1 MEKMMSKV
9 QLTRAQVEMAQKLG
23 LVKFEGGK
31 MFLMNN
37 TPQQVQWSQHNPAAQ
52 WGQSLVTLVAPKLQ
66 EVAKAVRAEERFTLD
81 DMKGQVFTKVYV
93 TDNKYEMIFEN
104 DEFIFT
110 FYHED
115 DCCESVYVDDITG
128 DLDDLVGKPLDIV
141 EVARHEDTMPQGM
154 DLKKPEDSFTWTF
167 YKFATIK
174 GWVDVRWLGESNGY
188 YSEEV
193 DFKGERK

>member
-1 MEKMMSKV
+1 
-9 QLTRAQVEMAQKLG
+9 MAQKLG
-23 LVKFEGGK
+23 LVRFENGK

-52 WGQSLVTLVAPKLQ
+52 WGQSLVTLVTPKLQ

>member
-1 MEKMMSKV
+1 MMSKV

-66 EVAKAVRAEERFTLD
+66 EVAKAVRAEERFTPD

-128 DLDDLVGKPLDIV
+128 DLNDLVGKPLDIV

>member
-1 MEKMMSKV
+1 MSKV

-23 LVKFEGGK
+23 LVKFENGK

-115 DCCESVYVDDITG
+115 DCCESVYIDDITG
-128 DLDDLVGKPLDIV
+128 DLNDLVGKPLDIV

-174 GWVDVRWLGESNGY
+174 GWVDVRWLGDSNGY

>member
-1 MEKMMSKV
+1 
-9 QLTRAQVEMAQKLG
+9 MAQKLG

-52 WGQSLVTLVAPKLQ
+52 WGQSLVTMVAPKLQ
-66 EVAKAVRAEERFTLD
+66 DVAIAVRAEERFTIE
-81 DMKGQVFTKVYV
+81 DMKGQTFTKVYI
-93 TDNKYEMIFEN
+93 TDDKSEMIFEN
-104 DEFIFT
+104 DEFVFT
-110 FYHED
+110 FYHEE
-115 DCCESVYVDDITG
+115 DCCECVQVEDVVG
-128 DLDDLVGKPLDIV
+128 DLNDLVGKPLDIV
-141 EVARHEDTMPQGM
+141 EEVEHVSDFTPAGVEP
-154 DLKKPEDSFTWTF
+154 PEDPDSYTWTF

-188 YSEEV
+188 YSESV

>member
-1 MEKMMSKV
+1 
-9 QLTRAQVEMAQKLG
+9 MAQKLG

-66 EVAKAVRAEERFTLD
+66 EVAKAVRAEERFTIE
-81 DMKGQVFTKVYV
+81 DMKGQVFTKVYAKEDSDGDRTELV
-93 TDNKYEMIFEN
+93 FEN
-104 DEFIFT
+104 DEFVFT
-110 FYHED
+110 FFHES
-115 DCCESVYVDDITG
+115 DCCEGVYIDDITG
-128 DLDDLVGKPLDIV
+128 DLNDLVGKPLDIV
-141 EVARHEDTMPQGM
+141 EVVRYDDTMPEGM
-154 DLKKPEDSFTWTF
+154 GLEKPDDSFTWTF

>member
-1 MEKMMSKV
+1 MSKV
-9 QLTRAQVEMAQKLG
+9 QLTRAQFEIAQKLG
-23 LVKFEGGK
+23 MVKFEGGK
-31 MFLMNN
+31 MFLMQN

-52 WGQSLVTLVAPKLQ
+52 WGKSLVTLVAPKLA
-66 EVAKAVRAEERFTLD
+66 EVAKAVRAEERFTIE
-81 DMKGQVFTKVYV
+81 DMKGQTFTKVYI
-93 TDNKYEMIFEN
+93 TDDKSEMIFEN

-115 DCCESVYVDDITG
+115 DCCECVQVEDVVG
-128 DLDDLVGKPLDIV
+128 DLNDLVGKPLDIV
-141 EVARHEDTMPQGM
+141 EVARYEDTMPEGM
-154 DLKKPEDSFTWTF
+154 GLEKPEDSFTWTF

-193 DFKGERK
+193 DFKGVRK

>member
-1 MEKMMSKV
+1 MMSKV

-66 EVAKAVRAEERFTLD
+66 EVAKAVRAEERFTIE

-128 DLDDLVGKPLDIV
+128 DLNDLVGKPLDIV

>member
-1 MEKMMSKV
+1 MSKV

-128 DLDDLVGKPLDIV
+128 DLNDLVGKPLDIV

>member
-1 MEKMMSKV
+1 MMSKV
-9 QLTRAQVEMAQKLG
+9 QLTRAQVEIAQKLG

-128 DLDDLVGKPLDIV
+128 DLNDLVGKPLDIV